1 MQWPEMVDLPSRCVL
16 WSDPISL
23 YLLWRDMELS
33 LIRGTSDLQ
42 KRSREALGAERSDWL
57 VQYRLN
63 EQLLNDPNRTLSADQ
78 VSMCTYATSAKCDQ
92 VSHQAW
98 RFEFVSLIVFKGSNS
113 WIEYLQ
119 TLATFWAC
127 FPIQREHV
135 LNVQVLLQ
143 SPEIIYDDTQRWA
156 GVEAKRFAHEEI
168 ISWFRYGVQV
178 EQLTAQQIEIVK
190 KARIAAEH
198 HQVMLNTSLLDHW
211 PEISAVVLV
220 IAVVWWLWNTLENKI
235 RQCLGLQ
242 GGTGVPCAFLC
253 ECVGG
258 SIGCCIGLL
267 GRCLSWWATSD
278 TSSTHRQPI
287 PYFPNPIATKYFER
301 DESMRRSKYS
311 HEEPFQLHV

>member
-1 MQWPEMVDLPSRCVL
+1 MVGGAERDAVQRPPTLHERNTGQHHKASLSADTVSRFTKHSVKHAAEQAGRVVDRYKNEYAHASQPIRAFKRNGLEMIQQHVQDLAHSSYIKA
-16 WSDPISL
+16 SDQYASL
-23 YLLWRDMELS
+23 KSAHSQLMKMPVEMTSNLSDMELS

-63 EQLLNDPNRTLSADQ
+63 EQLLNDPNRTLSAD
-78 VSMCTYATSAKCDQ
+78 
-92 VSHQAW
+92 
-98 RFEFVSLIVFKGSNS
+98 
-113 WIEYLQ
+113 
-119 TLATFWAC
+119 
-127 FPIQREHV
+127 
-135 LNVQVLLQ
+135 
-143 SPEIIYDDTQRWA
+143 
-156 GVEAKRFAHEEI
+156 
-168 ISWFRYGVQV
+168 QV